1 MGSRSQG
8 SSTPRI
14 AGRFLPGI
22 FGIFALLIM
31 AGCGTQATPTPTP
44 SQPPATAVA
53 TQAPAV
59 VDTPTQAQAN
69 FPTATKRA
77 PTSTPSPIVVP
88 EGQFLNPVIRSDFP
102 DPGITNVDGV
112 YYAYATN
119 SGNKNV
125 QVARSNDLV
134 KWEML
139 RDGLP
144 SLPRW
149 ASVQFGNV
157 WAPEVMKIGEQYVM
171 YYTARDKASNV
182 QCIGVATSPKPEGP
196 FKDTR
201 AEAFVC
207 QPGQGGSID
216 PSPFR
221 DGDKLYLYWKND
233 GNCCGSTTYIYVQE
247 LSPDGLTLVGEP
259 TQLVQNDKR
268 WEGIVIEAPTMWKQD
283 DAYYLFFSGNIY
295 NGLNY
300 AIGYALCQSPT
311 GPCQDAPENP
321 ILKTSLERP
330 PVVSP
335 GHQTIIAD
343 KDGEPWIV
351 YHAWESP
358 PGPVQRRF
366 VWLDRIEWQEGKPHV
381 LGPTTSPQPVP

>member
-1 MGSRSQG
+1 MGRSLN
-8 SSTPRI
+8 TKDARRI
-14 AGRFLPGI
+14 AWRFLPGI
-22 FGIFALLIM
+22 VALIIV
-31 AGCGTQATPTPTP
+31 AGCGPQATPTPTP
-44 SQPPATAVA
+44 TQPPATA
-53 TQAPAV
+53 TSAPAATN
-59 VDTPTQAQAN
+59 TPAQAS
-69 FPTATKRA
+69 FPTATKRV
-77 PTSTPSPIVVP
+77 PTPTATAIVVP
-88 EGQFLNPVIRSDFP
+88 EGQFLNPVIRTDFP

-119 SGNKNV
+119 SANKNV
-125 QVARSNDLV
+125 QVARSTDLV

-144 SLPRW
+144 GLPKW
-149 ASVQFGNV
+149 AALQFGNV

-171 YYTARDKASNV
+171 YYTARDKSSNV

-196 FKDTR
+196 FRDTR
-201 AEAFVC
+201 TEAFVC
-207 QPGQGGSID
+207 QPGMGGSID

-233 GNCCGSTTYIYVQE
+233 GNCCGGTTYIQVQE
-247 LSPDGLTLVGEP
+247 LAADGLSLVGEP
-259 TQLVQNDKR
+259 VKLVQNDKR

-295 NGLNY
+295 NGLDY
-300 AIGYALCQSPT
+300 AIGYATCQSPT
-311 GPCQDAPENP
+311 GPCEDAPENP

-330 PVVSP
+330 PVISP
-335 GHQTIIAD
+335 GHQTIVTD
-343 KDGEPWIV
+343 DDGELWLV

-366 VWLDRIEWQEGKPHV
+366 VWLDRLEFKDGKADV

>member
-8 SSTPRI
+8 GSTPRF
-14 AGRFLPGI
+14 ARRLLPGI

-44 SQPPATAVA
+44 SQPPATASA

-125 QVARSNDLV
+125 QVARSNDLI

-149 ASVQFGNV
+149 TAIQFGNV

-182 QCIGVATSPKPEGP
+182 QCIGVATSPRPEGP

-201 AEAFVC
+201 TEAFVC

-216 PSPFR
+216 PSPYR

-259 TQLVQNDKR
+259 TELVQNDKR

-311 GPCQDAPENP
+311 GPCEDAPENP

-366 VWLDRIEWQEGKPHV
+366 VWLDRIEWQDGKPHV

>member
-8 SSTPRI
+8 SSARRI

-22 FGIFALLIM
+22 LGILALLTM
-31 AGCGTQATPTPTP
+31 SACGVEPTPTPTP
-44 SQPPATAVA
+44 SQPPAAA
-53 TQAPAV
+53 APTQAPAV
-59 VDTPTQAQAN
+59 ADTPTHAQAN

-77 PTSTPSPIVVP
+77 PTSTPAPVVVP

-125 QVARSNDLV
+125 QVARSNDLI

-149 ASVQFGNV
+149 TAIQFGNV

-182 QCIGVATSPKPEGP
+182 QCIGVATSPRPEGP
-196 FKDTR
+196 FKDAR
-201 AEAFVC
+201 SEAFVC

-216 PSPFR
+216 PSPYR

-247 LSPDGLTLVGEP
+247 LSADGLTLVGEP

-268 WEGIVIEAPTMWKQD
+268 WEGIVIEAPTMWKHD

-311 GPCQDAPENP
+311 GPCEDAPENP

-330 PVVSP
+330 PVISP
-335 GHQTIIAD
+335 G
-343 KDGEPWIV
+343 
-351 YHAWESP
+351 
-358 PGPVQRRF
+358 
-366 VWLDRIEWQEGKPHV
+366 
-381 LGPTTSPQPVP
+381 